1 MKLLNKTTNIIEYDG
16 PVNRFLGIDAYHHEE
31 VNAEF
36 EIILTSEEKRNAVRQ
51 KIQNEAGDPQ
61 TILGTTADAT
71 QLLLYVLCTLTTK
84 LSTANSLAEVREATA
99 TIEPMAT
106 AFLAKIESGE
116 VKLPFMQKGLDS
128 VVNDIQTRATAVAGV
143 LGRIAKQNEAD
154 NPS

>member
-1 MKLLNKTTNIIEYDG
+1 
-16 PVNRFLGIDAYHHEE
+16 
-31 VNAEF
+31 
-36 EIILTSEEKRNAVRQ
+36 
-51 KIQNEAGDPQ
+51 
-61 TILGTTADAT
+61 
-71 QLLLYVLCTLTTK
+71 
-84 LSTANSLAEVREATA
+84 
-99 TIEPMAT
+99 MAT

>member
-1 MKLLNKTTNIIEYDG
+1 MHKSNDEQNHPDADFDYTGDQISRSGMVEKIRESIEE
-16 PVNRFLGIDAYHHEE
+16 A
-31 VNAEF
+31 
-36 EIILTSEEKRNAVRQ
+36 
-51 KIQNEAGDPQ
+51 AGDQ
-61 TILGTTADAT
+61 AAILGTTADAT

-84 LSTANSLAEVREATA
+84 LSTVNSLAEVREATA
-99 TIEPMAT
+99 EIEPMAT

>member
-1 MKLLNKTTNIIEYDG
+1 MNFFSENMPTL
-16 PVNRFLGIDAYHHEE
+16 EE
-31 VNAEF
+31 HRDQQAQVQK
-36 EIILTSEEKRNAVRQ
+36 EIIRQ
-51 KIQNEAGDPQ
+51 TIAEQAGDQQ
-61 TILGTTADAT
+61 TILGTTTDAT
-71 QLLLYVLCTLTTK
+71 QLLLYALCTITVK
-84 LSTANSLAEVREATA
+84 LNKANSLAEVREATA